1 MDAPSARSVSI
12 ALAAFSRRALAVLL
26 LTLVGCAGAGLH
38 SLDRAD
44 LARLLRARGIEP
56 ATVVLP
62 YELTPEMKVW
72 VHQNVPE
79 GPPAE
84 DRLRLLLNALLDPK
98 RLNLTY
104 EAHFT
109 GTAAEAFARHHA
121 NCLAFTNLFVGMA
134 REIGVAVFYLD
145 VDDIQK
151 FEKEG
156 DLVVVSGH
164 ISAGYGA
171 GRETRILDFSAAP
184 IVAYRGIR
192 QISDQTAVAL
202 YYSNRGGEL
211 LRLGQH
217 EEALGWLRTAVVLDP
232 DLARAWINLGVAR
245 RRNGDLPGAE
255 AAYRKALELDPEAV
269 SAYQNLA
276 SLLRLRGGTAAN
288 AANEEADQLLAL
300 TERVGSR
307 NPYNFLNLGDLALAH
322 GRLDE
327 AHRFYKKALHLYA
340 QNAEP
345 YAAMGIWAKASGN
358 PREAR
363 KWLKKAVALNA
374 ANDRV
379 RTLAAELGET
389 LPATTPAPAPG
400 MAPATSGPAT
410 QSSEALLPAG
420 LKPPP
425 PR

>member
-1 MDAPSARSVSI
+1 MAASPLPTVRAVALLRWGR
-12 ALAAFSRRALAVLL
+12 AALLAALVPAFVSLA
-26 LTLVGCAGAGLH
+26 CAGAGLH

-44 LARLLRARGIEP
+44 LAKLLRARGLDS

-62 YELTPEMKVW
+62 YELTPEMKEW
-72 VHQNVPE
+72 VHANVPQA
-79 GPPAE
+79 GPPE
-84 DRLRLLLNALLDPK
+84 DRLKLLLKALLDPK

-109 GTAAEAFARHHA
+109 GTATEAFARHHA

-164 ISAGYGA
+164 ISAGYGN
-171 GRETRILDFSAAP
+171 GRETKILDFSAAP
-184 IVAYRGIR
+184 IVAYRSIR

-211 LRLGQH
+211 LRQGRD
-217 EEALGWLRTAVVLDP
+217 EEALTWLRTAVVLDP

-245 RRNGDLPGAE
+245 RRNRDLPGAE

-276 SLLRLRGGTAAN
+276 SLLRVRGGAGAN
-288 AANEEADQLLAL
+288 DEADQLLAL
-300 TERVGSR
+300 TEKVGSR

-345 YAAMGIWAKASGN
+345 YAAMGIWARAAGN
-358 PREAR
+358 PREAK
-363 KWLKKAVALNA
+363 KWLKKAVALDA
-374 ANDRV
+374 ANSRV
-379 RTLAAELGET
+379 RILAAQLGET
-389 LPATTPAPAPG
+389 LPALPVAPIPPAAPASTG
-400 MAPATSGPAT
+400 
-410 QSSEALLPAG
+410 
-420 LKPPP
+420 
-425 PR
+425 

>member
-1 MDAPSARSVSI
+1 MAASPLPTLRAV
-12 ALAAFSRRALAVLL
+12 ALLRWGRAALLPAVFCLA
-26 LTLVGCAGAGLH
+26 CAGAGIH
-38 SLDRAD
+38 SLDRSD
-44 LARLLRARGIEP
+44 LAKLLRSRGLDS

-62 YELTPEMKVW
+62 YELTPEMKEW
-72 VHQNVPE
+72 VHANVPR
-79 GPPAE
+79 GAPPE
-84 DRLRLLLNALLDPK
+84 DRLKLLLNALLDPK

-109 GTAAEAFARHHA
+109 GTANEAFSRHHA

-134 REIGVAVFYLD
+134 RELGVAVYYLD

-164 ISAGYGA
+164 ISAGYGS
-171 GRETRILDFSAAP
+171 GRETKILDFSAAP

-192 QISDQTAVAL
+192 QISDQTAIAL

-211 LRLGQH
+211 LRLDRD
-217 EEALGWLRTAVVLDP
+217 EEALEWLRTAVVLDP
-232 DLARAWINLGVAR
+232 ELARAWINLGVAR
-245 RRNGDLPGAE
+245 RRNRDLPGAE

-276 SLLRLRGGTAAN
+276 SLLRLRGSAAK

-300 TERVGSR
+300 TAKVGSR

-345 YAAMGIWAKASGN
+345 YAAMGSWAKAAGN

-363 KWLKKAVALNA
+363 KWLKKAVALDA
-374 ANDRV
+374 ANTRV
-379 RTLAAELGET
+379 RTLAAQLGET
-389 LPATTPAPAPG
+389 LPALPPSPVQPAAPASTG
-400 MAPATSGPAT
+400 
-410 QSSEALLPAG
+410 
-420 LKPPP
+420 
-425 PR
+425 

>member
-1 MDAPSARSVSI
+1 MDAPSARSVSL
-12 ALAAFSRRALAVLL
+12 ALVAFSRRALAILLL

-38 SLDRAD
+38 SLDRSD

-62 YELTPEMKVW
+62 YELTPEMKEW

-134 REIGVAVFYLD
+134 REVGVAVFYLD

-192 QISDQTAVAL
+192 QISDQTAIAL

-211 LRLGQH
+211 LRSGQH

-276 SLLRLRGGTAAN
+276 SLLRLRGSTG
-288 AANEEADQLLAL
+288 ANEEADQLLAL
-300 TERVGSR
+300 TERIGSR

-327 AHRFYKKALHLYA
+327 AHRFYKKALHLYG
-340 QNAEP
+340 QDAEP
-345 YAAMGIWAKASGN
+345 YAAMGSWAKASGN

-363 KWLKKAVALNA
+363 KWLKKAVALNVT
-374 ANDRV
+374 NDRV
-379 RTLAAELGET
+379 RTLAAELGE
-389 LPATTPAPAPG
+389 A
-400 MAPATSGPAT
+400 
-410 QSSEALLPAG
+410 LPAG
-420 LKPPP
+420 LKPPLS
-425 PR
+425 R

>member
-1 MDAPSARSVSI
+1 MDAPSARPASI
-12 ALAAFSRRALAVLL
+12 NLAAFSRRAVAVLL
-26 LTLVGCAGAGLH
+26 FLTLAGCTGAGLH
-38 SLDRAD
+38 SLDRSD

-62 YELTPEMKVW
+62 YELTPEMKEW

-79 GPPAE
+79 GAPAE

-109 GTAAEAFARHHA
+109 GTAVEAFARHHA

-211 LRLGQH
+211 LRSGQH

-276 SLLRLRGGTAAN
+276 SLLRLRGSTG
-288 AANEEADQLLAL
+288 ANEEADQLLAL
-300 TERVGSR
+300 TERIGSR

-327 AHRFYKKALHLYA
+327 AHRFYKKALHLYG
-340 QNAEP
+340 QDAEP
-345 YAAMGIWAKASGN
+345 YAAMGSWARASGN

-379 RTLAAELGET
+379 RTLAAELGE
-389 LPATTPAPAPG
+389 A
-400 MAPATSGPAT
+400 
-410 QSSEALLPAG
+410 LPAG
-420 LKPPP
+420 LKPPLS
-425 PR
+425 R

>member
-1 MDAPSARSVSI
+1 MDAPSARSVRI
-12 ALAAFSRRALAVLL
+12 ALAACSRRALAILLL

-38 SLDRAD
+38 SLDRSD

-62 YELTPEMKVW
+62 YELTPEMKEW

-79 GPPAE
+79 GAPAE

-192 QISDQTAVAL
+192 QISDQTAIAL

-211 LRLGQH
+211 LRSGQH

-276 SLLRLRGGTAAN
+276 SLLRLRGSTGNAGAN
-288 AANEEADQLLAL
+288 GANEEADQLLAL
-300 TERVGSR
+300 TERIGSR

-327 AHRFYKKALHLYA
+327 AHRFYKKALHLYG
-340 QNAEP
+340 QDAEP

-363 KWLKKAVALNA
+363 KWLKKAVALNVT
-374 ANDRV
+374 NDRV
-379 RTLAAELGET
+379 RTLAAELGE
-389 LPATTPAPAPG
+389 A
-400 MAPATSGPAT
+400 
-410 QSSEALLPAG
+410 LPAG
-420 LKPPP
+420 LKPPLS
-425 PR
+425 R